1 MTSYTLD
8 THAAVRDLEEA
19 GVERAQ
25 AEAIVNTLARA
36 DSDLVTKADLRAE
49 IAALE
54 RRILIAGVAIASP
67 LFAAL
72 RFTG

>member
-1 MTSYTLD
+1 M
-8 THAAVRDLEEA
+8 
-19 GVERAQ
+19 ERAQ

-54 RRILIAGVAIASP
+54 RRILIAGVAIASL